1 MATPLD
7 IAKIV
12 NMLDAGYP
20 NWLNRKTE
28 EQIEMVNEVY
38 FQLLKHFDTDLLKN
52 SALKCMSKKENRE
65 FAPSAAALRCQ
76 VIDILREVQGI
87 PDELQAWDEVVRMPS
102 DMKRTRLTGESEN
115 NIPVIEVVELQW
127 SHPVVGDV
135 ARMLGF
141 PNFPKIKKGAFEN
154 EFGDRAHFFN
164 QYNARVES
172 YLEKITEHPEI
183 TNYIETQRA
192 LALPVGDPIKKLA
205 SKLEVK

>member
-20 NWLNRKTE
+20 NWLSRKTE
-28 EQIEMVNEVY
+28 DQIALVNEVY
-38 FQLLKHFDTDLLKN
+38 YQLLRHFDTDLLKN
-52 SALKCMSKKENRE
+52 ATLKCMSKKDNKD
-65 FAPSAAALRCQ
+65 FAPSAASVRSE
-76 VIDILREVQGI
+76 VIEILRSVQGI

-102 DMKRTRLTGESEN
+102 DMKRSRLTGEKEN
-115 NIPVIEVVELQW
+115 NIPVVEIVELQW
-127 SHPVVGDV
+127 SHPIVGDV

-141 PNFPKIKKGAFEN
+141 PNFPKIKGGRFEN

-172 YLEKITEHPEI
+172 YLEKMTEHPEI
-183 TNYIETQRA
+183 TNYIEAQKT
-192 LALPVGDPIKKLA
+192 LALPVSNPIKQLA